1 MEAQIQ
7 SLIKEYELKAQQS
20 RLELTSFIDSTV
32 LKDPDLLSNIIE
44 VLEYTRIEGFELTS
58 LDKIDQIYKDLEDE
72 LDTSNYLLNINSS
85 INSISSKSLS
95 DAVPQYKLL
104 QSQISSLPS
113 SPLTDSFAS
122 CLLLQKQFLI
132 NSLTPKLNLEFTF
145 SSKLVLVDQGFD
157 LTRKMMIELG
167 EWEKIEKELKL
178 KLFQFYDD
186 NKTNIIKTKP
196 LIGKFQ
202 IKSSKK
208 KSEDYDQKIESI
220 QNFLNFFFNFFK
232 KDAEIQ
238 ENFIKLSENLAKSQ
252 AEKCIEDESLKPKSL
267 ISTKSLET
275 SLESHTIKCDLS
287 KIINNCKDFKLDSW
301 KKSLLSTQQSHL
313 LHLSETEVAKS
324 NFIISKSCEDFM
336 SLINS
341 SLSLSTNSEYEIFF
355 ILKTIKESL
364 ILFQA
369 LRSYRLPY
377 DSKSLTL
384 LLSDTEYVLRQVEGL
399 SREMIEIPEH
409 IKYMADYSDLVAV
422 MRSELV
428 QTSERLVEISQE
440 ELRNMCRPLDFSMF
454 DKNYPVQES
463 VLLRAVKYIREHFV
477 VKMLPLEISSGLIGQ
492 VIDSLIDVTVDQI
505 LLKDDIYQAEYE
517 LIKHFFTLIFDIRDV
532 FHGQNP
538 TKFCKQWDKLEAL
551 LEIIEGKLVEILSMF
566 HRKRYD
572 NLFTP
577 KQLRKLIEALF
588 ENNDKRKAAL
598 SQIN

>member
-1 MEAQIQ
+1 MAGQIQ
-7 SLIKEYELKAQQS
+7 SLIKEYEAKALQS
-20 RLELTSFIDSTV
+20 RSELTSFIDSAV
-32 LKDPDLLSNIIE
+32 LKNPDLLSDIFE
-44 VLEYTRIEGFELTS
+44 VLDYTRIEGFPMAS

-72 LDTSNYLLNINSS
+72 LTTSNYLININSS
-85 INSISSKSLS
+85 INSISTKDLP
-95 DAVPQYKLL
+95 DAVPLHTLL
-104 QSQISSLPS
+104 KSQISSLPS

-122 CLLLQKQFLI
+122 CLLLQKQLLI
-132 NSLTPKLNLEFTF
+132 DSLTSKLSLEFTF
-145 SSKLVLVDQGFD
+145 SSKLVVVDQGFD
-157 LTRKMMIELG
+157 LTRKMMIELE
-167 EWEKIEKELKL
+167 EWEKIEKELQL
-178 KLFQFYDD
+178 KLLKFYEDSKA
-186 NKTNIIKTKP
+186 NLIKIKP

-202 IKSSKK
+202 IKCSKK
-208 KSEDYDQKIESI
+208 RSEDYDQQVESFQSFIDFYFKYFKINPDVRGKFVQI
-220 QNFLNFFFNFFK
+220 
-232 KDAEIQ
+232 
-238 ENFIKLSENLAKSQ
+238 SENLTKSQ
-252 AEKCIEDESLKPKSL
+252 AEKCIDDESLKSKSL
-267 ISTKSLET
+267 ISTKSLEK
-275 SLESHTIKCDLS
+275 SLECHTIICDLS

-301 KKSLLSTQQSHL
+301 KKNLLSSQQFHL
-313 LHLSETEVAKS
+313 LHLSEIEVTKS
-324 NFIISKSCEDFM
+324 NFTISKSCEDFM
-336 SLINS
+336 SLMNS

-377 DSKSLTL
+377 ESKSLTL
-384 LLSDTEYVLRQVEGL
+384 LLSDTEYVLRQVQGF
-399 SREMIEIPEH
+399 SNEMTGIPEH
-409 IKYMADYSDLVAV
+409 VKYMTDYSDLVAV

-428 QTSERLVEISQE
+428 HTSERLVEISQE
-440 ELRNMCRPLDFSMF
+440 EIKNMCRPLDFSQF
-454 DKNYPVQES
+454 DKNFPVQES

-492 VIDSLIDVTVDQI
+492 VIDSLIDITVDHI

-532 FHGQNP
+532 FQGQNP